1 MKLKLRKRKNPT
13 LRKLVKTDETGN
25 SLNGEPL
32 YVLVEEVDQNVTE
45 EGSVITPEVIDK
57 INWKDDSVI
66 SFKVLDDNTLPASKD
81 GVVQI
86 VAKSNG
92 EVYAVLPNG
101 ISKSLGSTDLNQFLK
116 KNGIQYSSD
125 ESLGYFNLNKEL
137 KLFSTRTRLGAIPPR
152 TTESSSFQ
160 EDGTYIEMRC
170 DGKICLYVRGQIEQE
185 ISPDKLLLSHKNSFI
200 VIDKLGKMDLNSNNS
215 SLQLHGEKISL
226 YARDKVS
233 ITGVKRLNL
242 QSGEK
247 FSIESNNTKIQET
260 EDGTKFNCFTEYQ
273 EASYGNQNFRLQFYP
288 DYVRLRDVNQNK
300 NIIQMNQDGTIYL
313 NDTSKVIDES
323 TINNYIKNYLDVHFP
338 DYYAEN
344 FYNCANKTHIFSGAE
359 YHPSGTLTDSK
370 VYCIYFSDNY
380 NSENLHSIMF
390 VGTNISNN
398 IHKTIG
404 DITYQVS
411 QYIADDDQYGDYVEV
426 IKWGKN
432 GQLLGDA
439 YIRKIYSYE

>member
-101 ISKSLGSTDLNQFLK
+101 ISKSLGSTDLSQFLK

-160 EDGTYIEMRC
+160 EDGTYIEMRS

-323 TINNYIKNYLDVHFP
+323 TINNY
-338 DYYAEN
+338 
-344 FYNCANKTHIFSGAE
+344 
-359 YHPSGTLTDSK
+359 
-370 VYCIYFSDNY
+370 
-380 NSENLHSIMF
+380 
-390 VGTNISNN
+390 
-398 IHKTIG
+398 
-404 DITYQVS
+404 
-411 QYIADDDQYGDYVEV
+411 
-426 IKWGKN
+426 
-432 GQLLGDA
+432 
-439 YIRKIYSYE
+439 